1 MDTQGVTQLIVI
13 FVLILLSGFFSS
25 AETALT
31 MVNRMRLRTLVEDD
45 FKHAATLQKV
55 IDQYGKMLSTILIGN
70 NIVNI
75 STSAIATTLAIRIFG
90 SYAVGLATGI
100 LTIVILIFGEI
111 VPKTLAST
119 NSEKIA
125 LDYSNTIY
133 FLMKLMTP
141 LIFVIDAVANIFFR
155 LFRID
160 ANATDA
166 GITESELKTIVDVSH
181 EGGPCQTC

>member
-111 VPKTLAST
+111 VPNTLAST
-119 NSEKIA
+119 I
-125 LDYSNTIY
+125 
-133 FLMKLMTP
+133 P
-141 LIFVIDAVANIFFR
+141 
-155 LFRID
+155 
-160 ANATDA
+160 
-166 GITESELKTIVDVSH
+166 
-181 EGGPCQTC
+181 